1 MARVR
6 VVLVR
11 PETSAN
17 VGACARVVSNTG
29 CAGLDLVDPGDFRT
43 VECWRTAWGAH
54 EVLEQARVFPDLAQA
69 LEGVVLAVALTGRH
83 PAGAPVA
90 DVRDA
95 ATEIEA
101 LGRESGA
108 ALVFGPETNGLTN
121 DEIGLCGR
129 AATIPADPGQPS
141 YNLSHAVAIAAYEVR
156 RAGWRD
162 GARARARARA
172 RATHD
177 QKERLLEL
185 LEAGLVAT
193 DALPRANRSSYF
205 AEWRALV
212 QRMDLTPKELK
223 LLEHMARKMKRAGA
237 A

>member
-1 MARVR
+1 MA
-6 VVLVR
+6 
-11 PETSAN
+11 
-17 VGACARVVSNTG
+17 
-29 CAGLDLVDPGDFRT
+29 
-43 VECWRTAWGAH
+43 
-54 EVLEQARVFPDLAQA
+54 
-69 LEGVVLAVALTGRH
+69 
-83 PAGAPVA
+83 
-90 DVRDA
+90 
-95 ATEIEA
+95 
-101 LGRESGA
+101 GA

-156 RAGWRD
+156 RAGRRD
-162 GARARARARA
+162 GARARA

-185 LEAGLVAT
+185 LEAGLVAM

-212 QRMDLTPKELK
+212 QRMDLTPKELN
-223 LLEHMARKMKRAGA
+223 LLEHMARKMTRAGA

>member
-17 VGACARVVSNTG
+17 VGACARVVRNTG
-29 CAGLDLVDPGDFRT
+29 CAGLDLVSPGDFRT

-54 EVLEQARVFPDLAQA
+54 EVLEQARVFDDLAQA
-69 LEGVVLAVALTGRH
+69 LEDVVLAVALTGRR

-95 ATEIEA
+95 AEEIGA
-101 LGRESGA
+101 LGKEARA
-108 ALVFGPETNGLTN
+108 ALVFGPETTGLTN

-129 AATIPADPGQPS
+129 AATIPADPEQPS

-156 RAGWRD
+156 RASRRGS
-162 GARARARARA
+162 ARPRA

-193 DALPRANRSSYF
+193 DALPRANRASYF